1 MLDAPEVAPQH
12 GENLLA
18 LFFGF
23 AHLDLFDCPVA
34 TGDANGDGLTVR
46 RQKKL
51 HQQTKRLHLLVVL
64 QNDRNRDARLL
75 SHGQTVAIDRAC
87 ARIQLYR

>member
-1 MLDAPEVAPQH
+1 MRDAPEVAPQY

-23 AHLDLFDCPVA
+23 AHLDLFDRPVA
-34 TGDANGDGLTVR
+34 TDDADRDGFTVR

-51 HQQTKRLHLLVVL
+51 HQQTKRLHLLLVL
-64 QNDRNRDARLL
+64 GNDRNHDARLL
-75 SHGQTVAIDRAC
+75 SHRETIVVDRAR
-87 ARIQLYR
+87 ARIELYR